1 MMMWHIVTSAMYHAG
16 TPQDGHMYFLSDTRE
31 IYRGAEP
38 FTESVVLYTELPT
51 TSIARNRLYIN
62 STTLE
67 GRIYDGSK
75 WTTVIKP
82 VVDDV
87 TADGTNPVS
96 AKAVAAFVAAE
107 IAKAVGSD
115 GVVSSLSWDSAEH
128 LLTVTKGNEDTET
141 IVFDGLGVTLTY
153 EAATGKLQLADAS
166 GNAIGDPI
174 SLDLERFV
182 TAGEYDA
189 ENKNI
194 VLYFDAEKTD
204 SVTIPVGDLVDTY
217 TAEGDGKAL
226 SLTVEGSV
234 IKGSIKISTA
244 AGNLITC
251 DENGLYVAP
260 IDISGKMDK
269 VADAIDGDIAIL
281 DAEGNVVDSGKK
293 FEDLIPNTSVYE
305 GASLEEAVTGHTPV
319 KGDVAIVSEPIG
331 TTGKVQKTVYQFDG
345 EQWKAFDSDYDAS
358 KIILPADW
366 ITTSKIGV
374 HQTLT
379 NGQATIATAGTDVA
393 TALNQLTAKE
403 DTDPDVTQPAVS
415 FSSSSDSEFKAYEAG
430 TEVAVAVTAALSAG
444 TYQYGRIDGDG
455 KFEASTS
462 AGIAAKSWKIS
473 DTKGTEFTDGNTADF
488 GTIEVTDGI
497 NYKVTAE
504 ASFDASAYTPATNFK
519 KACSK
524 AGIAAGSKSK
534 TTAAITAYR
543 NCFYGTFTSKTD
555 LTSALIRSLT
565 KTGKAVAAGSAFNM
579 PIPVGCMRAVIAYPA
594 DATSLNQLSSV
605 KDANASDAQINT
617 AFTLMQI
624 DVEGANGYE
633 AKAYKVF
640 VKDWA
645 DAVTAANTYKVT
657 I

>member
-128 LLTVTKGNEDTET
+128 LLTVTKGNKDTET

-269 VADAIDGDIAIL
+269 VADAVDGDIAIL
-281 DAEGNVVDSGKK
+281 DAEGNVVDSG
-293 FEDLIPNTSVYE
+293 
-305 GASLEEAVTGHTPV
+305 
-319 KGDVAIVSEPIG
+319 
-331 TTGKVQKTVYQFDG
+331 
-345 EQWKAFDSDYDAS
+345 
-358 KIILPADW
+358 
-366 ITTSKIGV
+366 
-374 HQTLT
+374 
-379 NGQATIATAGTDVA
+379 
-393 TALNQLTAKE
+393 
-403 DTDPDVTQPAVS
+403 
-415 FSSSSDSEFKAYEAG
+415 
-430 TEVAVAVTAALSAG
+430 
-444 TYQYGRIDGDG
+444 
-455 KFEASTS
+455 
-462 AGIAAKSWKIS
+462 
-473 DTKGTEFTDGNTADF
+473 
-488 GTIEVTDGI
+488 
-497 NYKVTAE
+497 
-504 ASFDASAYTPATNFK
+504 
-519 KACSK
+519 
-524 AGIAAGSKSK
+524 
-534 TTAAITAYR
+534 
-543 NCFYGTFTSKTD
+543 
-555 LTSALIRSLT
+555 
-565 KTGKAVAAGSAFNM
+565 
-579 PIPVGCMRAVIAYPA
+579 
-594 DATSLNQLSSV
+594 
-605 KDANASDAQINT
+605 
-617 AFTLMQI
+617 
-624 DVEGANGYE
+624 
-633 AKAYKVF
+633 
-640 VKDWA
+640 
-645 DAVTAANTYKVT
+645 
-657 I
+657 